1 MKIAV
6 ASGKGGAGK
15 TSIAASLVL
24 AKRGVLA
31 MDLDV
36 EEPNLG
42 ILLGCSPGE
51 SRPVHQPVAYVEPD
65 LCSGCGRCA
74 QACAY
79 GAIAWF
85 GHLSIGAW
93 SVVAWLC
100 VRGRGTN
107 SASKKK
113 STTPTRGEN

>member
-1 MKIAV
+1 MIDLFATLL
-6 ASGKGGAGK
+6 ALCGFALLSISMPRHQADMAGGKLAP
-15 TSIAASLVL
+15 AASRRARVGGYALLFAVLVL
-24 AKRGVLA
+24 DGFAFGA
-31 MDLDV
+31 
-36 EEPNLG
+36 
-42 ILLGCSPGE
+42 
-51 SRPVHQPVAYVEPD
+51 
-65 LCSGCGRCA
+65 
-74 QACAY
+74 AY

-100 VRGRGTN
+100 VCGRGTN